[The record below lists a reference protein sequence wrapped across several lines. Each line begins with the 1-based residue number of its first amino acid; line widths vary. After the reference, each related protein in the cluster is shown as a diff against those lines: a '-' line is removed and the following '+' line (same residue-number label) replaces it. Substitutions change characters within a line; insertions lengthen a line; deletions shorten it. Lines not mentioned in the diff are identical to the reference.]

1 MESIAVLLI
10 QRQRMPRK
18 QLRRS
23 LDLDGYFVTAVSSAE
38 DARVQLRARRYDLVV
53 CTDRNAHDSLI
64 DGSAPLLQ
72 ATGLELYLPG
82 VGVNA
87 HAVLVA
93 PTRDPHHLRT
103 AVRQALSRTSR
114 MSA

>member
-1 MESIAVLLI
+1 MEPIAVLLI

-23 LDLDGYFVTAVSSAE
+23 LDLDGYQVTTVSSTE
-38 DARVQLRARRYDLVV
+38 DARIQLRGRHYNLVI
-53 CTDRNAHDSLI
+53 CTDRNGHDSLI
-64 DGSAPLLQ
+64 DGSSPLLE
-72 ATGLELYLPG
+72 TPGLELYLPG

-87 HAVLVA
+87 DAVLIA
-93 PTRDPHHLRT
+93 PTRDPHHLRS

>member
-1 MESIAVLLI
+1 MEPIAVLLI
-10 QRQRMPRK
+10 QRQKLPRK

-23 LDLDGYFVTAVSSAE
+23 LELDGYLVTPVSSVD
-38 DARVQLRARRYDLVV
+38 DARVQLRDRRYNLVV
-53 CTDRNAHDSLI
+53 CTDRNADVSLI
-64 DGSAPLLQ
+64 DGSSPLLQ
-72 ATGLELYLPG
+72 STGLELYLPG